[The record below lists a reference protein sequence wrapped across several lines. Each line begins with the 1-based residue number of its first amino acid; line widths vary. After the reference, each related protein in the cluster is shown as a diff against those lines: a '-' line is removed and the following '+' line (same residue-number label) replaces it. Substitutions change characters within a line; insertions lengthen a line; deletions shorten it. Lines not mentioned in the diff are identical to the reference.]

1 MAHAHIVSDSDNHF
15 IIDPISRQLSNNS
28 KKTILIKTD
37 HNSEQFTFE
46 LPRYVEGHD
55 MSLCDKVEVHFLNI
69 NSKTR
74 QTNPGIYNVVD
85 FDVDAEDNTKVLGTW
100 LVSREATKYPGSLNF
115 VIRFACLT
123 DDNVEYYSWNTAIYT
138 GITIS
143 DTIENTETIVE
154 DYVDIFRQWLDALEL
169 AAGSSDIYAITDDGI
184 ITNLSEQ
191 INGIEAHVTELE
203 GQITEYE
210 GQVTGLEG
218 QVTDFGNRVSSVEQD
233 VSEFKETVNT
243 EISGIENNVNTNLS
257 ALRNEVDDK
266 LRTVPNMT
274 DIPFVSYGLSK
285 GTPTS
290 ISNKSRPATTLSAGR
305 YYIEGKYKRIELLI
319 AGRSVHHIID
329 FDGKNEVSV
338 SGIGTIVKTGASVN
352 IAYYCFYVMKI
363 SESGQFSLNTYLP
376 KANAEQPYELDFDS
390 EEETDDFFYY
400 KKLS

>member
-85 FDVDAEDNTKVLGTW
+85 FDIDAEDNNKVLGTW
-100 LVSREATKYPGSLNF
+100 LISREATKYPGSLNF
-115 VIRFACLT
+115 VIRFACMT

-169 AAGSSDIYAITDDGI
+169 AAGSSDVYAITDDGI
-184 ITNLSEQ
+184 ITNLCEQ
-191 INGIEAHVTELE
+191 INGLDSHVTELE
-203 GQITEYE
+203 GQIT
-210 GQVTGLEG
+210 GFGDQVTNFSN
-218 QVTDFGNRVSSVEQD
+218 QVTNFGNRVSGIEQD
-233 VSEFKETVNT
+233 VSTFKEEVNT
-243 EISGIENNVNTNLS
+243 EIAGIENNVNTNLS
-257 ALRNEVDDK
+257 TLRAEVDDK

-290 ISNKSRPATTLSAGR
+290 ISNQSRPATTLSAGR
-305 YYIEGKYKRIELLI
+305 YYIEGKYRRTDLLI
-319 AGRSVHHIID
+319 AGRTVHHIID
-329 FDGKNEVSV
+329 FDGKNGVSV
-338 SGIGTIVKTGASVN
+338 SGIGTVVGTALSVN
-352 IAYYCFYVMKI
+352 IAYYCFYVMQI
-363 SESGQFSLNTYLP
+363 SASGQFSLNTYLP
-376 KANAEQPYELDFDS
+376 KANAENPYELDFDS
-390 EEETDDFFYY
+390 EEETDDYFYY